1 VILGPDGPR
10 VCDIGLGA
18 TDAEPD
24 YRAPENLHAELN
36 PGSAPTAGRP
46 ADLFSWAATLAHA
59 ATGQPPFGGELPR
72 VLEGPAN
79 LTGVPAELAALLAAC
94 LDKNPHERPDTKAAM
109 LRLLGEQSAVMITGD
124 DTWQDEALPAVPQQP
139 APAQAPPP
147 AGWGAPPL
155 PRDTAP
161 PAQATFVLRGAAQ
174 PGERPKRGGFSL
186 VLAACVGVV
195 ALLSG
200 LGLWAAGSYTSL
212 GEAERAAANAAAA
225 PHASLGLVDQGQQ
238 KPEQP
243 QGDGQG
249 IGVGPD
255 VGEEPPD
262 KVTVPWGA
270 TTDPQNPDVGPMQL
284 DTGSPTVPAPSMT
297 SFVTPPAIPTNA
309 PVPPPAVPTTAPT
322 TAPAATPSPSAT
334 ATVTVT
340 PTPSPS
346 PTPPRVDP
354 TPVPTATPSPSAS
367 PTPSEPA
374 TPTPT
379 PAPSEPAT
387 ETPTAKP
394 TPPAATPRP
403 TAKPSETHTATPRP
417 TATAKPTPKPSS
429 PPAVEPTQPPATTA
443 KPTPPPATTKPA
455 PSPTKSSAPPAP
467 RSNPYT
473 PQQACGSGYYVQR
486 SASFPGGT
494 TYQLYNTSTG
504 TNCVVTMK
512 TADVGTA
519 TTVWATLE
527 VQGGGAKT
535 ERGNYEYYAGGVIL
549 SSKGKCVRFSGGGP
563 GGSTGTSSWANCG

>member
-1 VILGPDGPR
+1 ILGPDGPR
-10 VCDIGLGA
+10 VCDIGLGI
-18 TDAEPD
+18 TGGEPD

-36 PGSAPTAGRP
+36 PGAAPTAGRP
-46 ADLFSWAATLAHA
+46 ADLFSWAATLAYA

-72 VLEGPAN
+72 VMEGPAN
-79 LTGVPAELAALLAAC
+79 LTGLPPELATLLASC
-94 LDKNPHERPDTKAAM
+94 LDKNPHARPDTKAAM
-109 LRLLGEQSAVMITGD
+109 LRLLGEQSAVLITGD
-124 DTWQDEALPAVPQQP
+124 DTWQDQALPAVPQQP
-139 APAQAPPP
+139 APAQAQAQAPPP

-155 PRDTAP
+155 PQDSAP

-186 VLAACVGVV
+186 VLAVCVGVV

-238 KPEQP
+238 GPGQP

-249 IGVGPD
+249 IGVGD
-255 VGEEPPD
+255 GTGEEPPD

-270 TTDPQNPDVGPMQL
+270 TTDPQNPDVAPMQL
-284 DTGSPTVPAPSMT
+284 NTGSPTVPAPSMT

-309 PVPPPAVPTTAPT
+309 PVPPTAVPTAAPTAPPT
-322 TAPAATPSPSAT
+322 ATPSPSAT

-340 PTPSPS
+340 PTPSPT

-354 TPVPTATPSPSAS
+354 TPAPTATPSPSEPAT
-367 PTPSEPA
+367 PTPSEPPA
-374 TPTPT
+374 PTPT

-394 TPPAATPRP
+394 TPPRETPKPTPPTVAPKPTPKPSATQTA
-403 TAKPSETHTATPRP
+403 TAKPTPPATTPKP

-429 PPAVEPTQPPATTA
+429 TPPVVEPTQPPAPTV
-443 KPTPPPATTKPA
+443 KPTPPPATTKPTQ
-455 PSPTKSSAPPAP
+455 SPTKSAPPASRP
-467 RSNPYT
+467 NPYT

-494 TYQLYNTSTG
+494 TYQL
-504 TNCVVTMK
+504 
-512 TADVGTA
+512 
-519 TTVWATLE
+519 
-527 VQGGGAKT
+527 
-535 ERGNYEYYAGGVIL
+535 
-549 SSKGKCVRFSGGGP
+549 
-563 GGSTGTSSWANCG
+563 

>member
-1 VILGPDGPR
+1 ILGPDGPR
-10 VCDIGLGA
+10 VCDIGLGI
-18 TDAEPD
+18 TGGEPD

-36 PGSAPTAGRP
+36 PGAAPTAGRP
-46 ADLFSWAATLAHA
+46 ADLFSWAAALAYA

-72 VLEGPAN
+72 VMEGPAN
-79 LTGVPAELAALLAAC
+79 LTGLPPELAALLASC
-94 LDKNPHERPDTKAAM
+94 LDKNPHARPDTKAAM
-109 LRLLGEQSAVMITGD
+109 LRLLGEQSAVLITGD
-124 DTWQDEALPAVPQQP
+124 DTWQDQALPAVPQQP

-155 PRDTAP
+155 PQDSAP

-174 PGERPKRGGFSL
+174 SDERPKRGGFSL
-186 VLAACVGVV
+186 VLAVCVGVV

-238 KPEQP
+238 GPGQP

-249 IGVGPD
+249 IGVGD
-255 VGEEPPD
+255 GVGVGVGEEPPD

-270 TTDPQNPDVGPMQL
+270 TTDPQNPDVAPMQL
-284 DTGSPTVPAPSMT
+284 NTGSPTVPAPSMT

-309 PVPPPAVPTTAPT
+309 PVPPTAVPTAP
-322 TAPAATPSPSAT
+322 PAATPSPSAT

-340 PTPSPS
+340 PTPSPT

-354 TPVPTATPSPSAS
+354 TPAPTAT
-367 PTPSEPA
+367 PTPSEPP

-394 TPPAATPRP
+394 TPPTEAPRP
-403 TAKPSETHTATPRP
+403 TPKPSATQTATAKPTPPATTPKP

-429 PPAVEPTQPPATTA
+429 TPPVVEPTQPPAPTV
-443 KPTPPPATTKPA
+443 KPTPPPATTKPTQ
-455 PSPTKSSAPPAP
+455 SPTKSAPPAAA

-494 TYQLYNTSTG
+494 TY
-504 TNCVVTMK
+504 
-512 TADVGTA
+512 
-519 TTVWATLE
+519 
-527 VQGGGAKT
+527 
-535 ERGNYEYYAGGVIL
+535 
-549 SSKGKCVRFSGGGP
+549 
-563 GGSTGTSSWANCG
+563 

>member
-494 TYQLYNTSTG
+494 
-504 TNCVVTMK
+504 
-512 TADVGTA
+512 
-519 TTVWATLE
+519 
-527 VQGGGAKT
+527 
-535 ERGNYEYYAGGVIL
+535 
-549 SSKGKCVRFSGGGP
+549 
-563 GGSTGTSSWANCG
+563 